1 MVTTPRMVTTEGEVI
16 REATTADKREILVL
30 ISEELAQQQS
40 AEFGRHIKVDI
51 VICNVAIKSVSGAVF
66 PPLSVA
72 RQCCPHTFH
81 WHSF

>member
-1 MVTTPRMVTTEGEVI
+1 MI

-72 RQCCPHTFH
+72 R
-81 WHSF
+81 